1 MRNDKKKKTDR
12 KEKGR
17 TDKKK
22 KTANKK
28 KKRDLC
34 LLIYNHK
41 KVGDVCLSEQNQCH
55 STGVKKSYFGN
66 TFHLR
71 PKKVF

>member
-22 KTANKK
+22 KTANNK
-28 KKRDLC
+28 KKRVNLC
-34 LLIYNHK
+34 LLIYKSK
-41 KVGDVCLSEQNQCH
+41 KTKLIISI
-55 STGVKKSYFGN
+55 Y
-66 TFHLR
+66 
-71 PKKVF
+71 